1 MKPTTRYLYSAAGL
15 VGFLLFWEGITYFGA
30 RFEWFEP
37 YLLPPPST
45 LPATLLSELSLG
57 VWQEM
62 VEASLHHYTIGFVL
76 GSVLGLTLGVTVALY
91 PRVEASQAWLARIF
105 RPIPPLAWIPFAIM
119 WFGITHTA
127 AAFIIAI
134 GIFWV
139 NYFTA
144 MTAVQS
150 VDKDLI
156 EVARA
161 FGHRTMFALLRKV
174 IMPGAAPGIL
184 SGLRTGLGQGWMT
197 VVAAELFGV
206 SGIGLRMSEASGLLN
221 SQVVILYM
229 FTIALLYGVSDYVFV
244 AIQNR
249 ILAWQR

>member
-1 MKPTTRYLYSAAGL
+1 MKPITRYVLSATGL
-15 VGFLLFWEGITYFGA
+15 VGFLLFWEGATRIGVYLG
-30 RFEWFEP
+30 WFEP
-37 YLLPPPST
+37 HLLPPPST
-45 LPATLLSELSLG
+45 IPVVLVDELALEIWQLMVLESLN
-57 VWQEM
+57 
-62 VEASLHHYTIGFVL
+62 HYTVGFVL
-76 GSVLGLTLGVTVALY
+76 GSIFGLTLGVMVALS
-91 PRVEASQAWLARIF
+91 PRIEASQAWVARIL

-127 AAFIIAI
+127 AAFIISI

-139 NYFTA
+139 NYFAA
-144 MTAVQS
+144 MSAVNS

-161 FGHRTMFALLRKV
+161 FGHRNFFSLLRKV

-184 SGLRTGLGQGWMT
+184 AGLRTGLGQGWMT

-206 SGIGLRMSEASGLLN
+206 PGIGLRMNEAAGLLN
-221 SQVVILYM
+221 SQVVVLYM

-244 AIQNR
+244 AIQTR